1 MIENYGL
8 LQADI
13 QPAKSNK
20 FWRAA
25 PEKINDDCSKE
36 ADDAFDHWRG
46 GCGLRIRGGTGSLW
60 HDSPAVLFMMEICY
74 HN

>member
-1 MIENYGL
+1 MIENYGP

-25 PEKINDDCSKE
+25 
-36 ADDAFDHWRG
+36 
-46 GCGLRIRGGTGSLW
+46 LRRLHI
-60 HDSPAVLFMMEICY
+60 V
-74 HN
+74 